1 MKNKYYYFCKTLNDK
16 IKKNILKFSDISV
29 IFYNSFP
36 NTSSQELNKISSFCK
51 KNNIPFY
58 VYNNYQL
65 AVKIKAQ
72 GIYLDSRNRN
82 FNHLFSNKLKIIGS
96 AHNQIEYFNKLKQ
109 GCDLIMLS
117 PIFSNVKYSKNKVI
131 GPIRFN
137 LITNHWKT
145 KAGALGGLRKENIER
160 LVFLKSKIF
169 GGISF
174 IENLLKKP
182 I

>member
-16 IKKNILKFSDISV
+16 IKKNILKFSDISI
-29 IFYNSFP
+29 IFYNSLP
-36 NTSSQELNKISSFCK
+36 NPSSQELNQISSFCK
-51 KNNIPFY
+51 KNNMPFY

-96 AHNQIEYFNKLKQ
+96 AHNQMEYFNKLKQ

-117 PIFSNVKYSKNKVI
+117 PIFSNVKYSRKVKELI
-131 GPIRFN
+131 N
-137 LITNHWKT
+137 LPKSIVIKFFFIPCNLNHCP
-145 KAGALGGLRKENIER
+145 
-160 LVFLKSKIF
+160 SQIF
-169 GGISF
+169 HF
-174 IENLLKKP
+174 
-182 I
+182 